1 MEFQIAAVLKSCAN
15 LVQFDFH
22 LVSSWFAWLHHL
34 PSEQQFYG
42 RADVP
47 PSVGAGMQ
55 NGFVN
60 FLPMRAIPFYS
71 CACLHSVVMV
81 GAECRLNYWLAASRL
96 HRFLGQKMGKIITCQ
111 AECVVEFNHTARLK
125 TCDCE
130 IPHAVRRGHVRA
142 RRPLAD
148 LQVLASSMA
157 ARRGWRSQRSQPVAS
172 WSALRAGAVRGHG
185 AAAWYGRT
193 VVEAFDR
200 LMGRDATDGPGPA
213 LRCAVRAVLQLAGA
227 GDDADRLPGAIH
239 RST

>member
-1 MEFQIAAVLKSCAN
+1 MPAQRC
-15 LVQFDFH
+15 
-22 LVSSWFAWLHHL
+22 
-34 PSEQQFYG
+34 YG
-42 RADVP
+42 R
-47 PSVGAGMQ
+47 
-55 NGFVN
+55 
-60 FLPMRAIPFYS
+60 
-71 CACLHSVVMV
+71 
-81 GAECRLNYWLAASRL
+81 CRVQTQLLASR
-96 HRFLGQKMGKIITCQ
+96 FEITPISWSKMGKIITCQ